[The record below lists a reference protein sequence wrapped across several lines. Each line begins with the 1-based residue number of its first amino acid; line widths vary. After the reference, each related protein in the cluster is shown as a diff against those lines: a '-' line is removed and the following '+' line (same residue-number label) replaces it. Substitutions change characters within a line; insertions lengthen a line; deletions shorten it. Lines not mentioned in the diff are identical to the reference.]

1 MYLPKADITNLLKQ
15 LSYFV
20 SQNQPAVFNE
30 LPAIIFK
37 INNNSITTDL
47 DNNILSQDIEI
58 IIDIYAEDSIT
69 ASKVLSE
76 VEEILRN
83 DLYNMTF
90 SGDIPNTS
98 NLYHINA
105 RFNKKI

>member
-1 MYLPKADITNLLKQ
+1 MYLPKADITSLLRQ
-15 LSYFV
+15 LPYFV

-47 DNNILSQDIEI
+47 DNNILSQDIEV
-58 IIDIYAEDSIT
+58 IIDIYADDSIT
-69 ASKVLSE
+69 ASNVLSE
-76 VEEILRN
+76 TEEILRD

-90 SGDIPNTS
+90 SSDIPNVS
-98 NLYHINA
+98 SVYHINA